1 MPAERWHRVEE
12 LYHEAVALP
21 EADRREWLAKACGG
35 DHELQREVE
44 ALVRYDE
51 VDAGML
57 ERPALAVAAEAFGRE
72 RRDGLVGRRLGGF
85 EILAF
90 LGAGGMGEVYRARDV
105 RLRREVALKVFEDA
119 GSLGPLA
126 RIEAEARAASV
137 LNHPNIV
144 TIYGVGEEGDTAW
157 IAMEL
162 VQGRSLRDILGE
174 APLPARL
181 ALDIARQL
189 AEAIA
194 AAHARGIVHR
204 DLKPENVMISP
215 EGRVK
220 VLDFGIAA
228 VDRDRWGAEAGAA
241 EGGDPGGLVGT
252 VGYLSPEQARGQPAG
267 PASDQFSFGVI
278 GHEMLVGR
286 RPFAGATRREALEAL
301 ASDAPAPPLAVGPEL
316 LPLAGVLSRCLA
328 KEPEA
333 RYPDAAALRADVLRA
348 GEGLDRTRPAPR
360 LDRRGVLALGA
371 LAALGAIGGVAAWR
385 SWPRGATHRSLAVL
399 PFANPEGDDGT
410 EYLCDGIAETLIRQL
425 SRLPGLTVIARATA
439 FTFKGSRDDPRAVG
453 QRLEVGAVLA
463 GAVTRRA
470 GRVRISAELVDSVT
484 GARLWGSD
492 FDRPAGDVLA
502 VQNEIAQSILGEG
515 LQLSP
520 TERQRARITQT
531 LTADPA
537 AYELFLEAVHHLRRA
552 TEEDYLE
559 ARDLLGHAVERD
571 PRFVLALVTLASTY
585 SVMAVDG
592 YAAPADAWPESEA
605 HVARAL
611 AVDAESP
618 DAHAEAASSA
628 FFYRW
633 DWAQAERQWASA
645 FRLRSEVQSEL
656 LTACALQRWA
666 CGRGEEALELA
677 RSARQVDPLNADAA
691 VREADLLAG
700 LGRLDEAVSSYER
713 VVLGQPDDARA
724 RFGLAEALRK
734 QGRFD
739 DALAARRLAHA
750 VAGDES
756 LARDFDRARGAT
768 GYREIVRASARR
780 EIERLTARR
789 EAGGYVSP
797 FDFARALVQLGDVA
811 AAFAQLAAALDER
824 AAGVVMLRVDAAWDE
839 VRADAR
845 FAAAVARVGIP

>member
-1 MPAERWHRVEE
+1 MPAERWRRIEA

-21 EADRREWLAKACGG
+21 EADRREWLATACGG
-35 DHELQREVE
+35 DHELRREVE

-51 VDAGML
+51 ADAGML
-57 ERPALAVAAEAFGRE
+57 ERPALALAAEAFGRE
-72 RRDGLVGRRLGGF
+72 RRDGLVGRRLGGY

-119 GSLGPLA
+119 GSIGPLA

-162 VQGRSLRDILGE
+162 VQGRSLRDLLGE

-228 VDRDRWGAEAGAA
+228 LDPDRDAAPGGAGE
-241 EGGDPGGLVGT
+241 ESDPGSLAGT
-252 VGYLSPEQARGQPAG
+252 VGYMSPEQARGEPAG

-278 GHEMLVGR
+278 GHEMLSGR
-286 RPFAGATRREALEAL
+286 RPLGGATRREALAAL
-301 ASDAPAPPLAVGPEL
+301 AADDPVPTLAVGPEL
-316 LPLAGVLSRCLA
+316 VPLAGVLSRCLA
-328 KEPEA
+328 KEPER
-333 RYPDAAALRADVLRA
+333 RYPDAAALLADVRRA
-348 GEGLDRTRPAPR
+348 GEGLSRTRSAAG
-360 LDRRGVLALGA
+360 LSRRAALALGS
-371 LAALGAIGGVAAWR
+371 LAALGAIGGLVAWR
-385 SWPRGATHRSLAVL
+385 SRPGRVGHRSLVVL
-399 PFANPEGDDGT
+399 PFANPVGDEGT
-410 EYLCDGIAETLIRQL
+410 EHLCDGIAETLIRQL
-425 SRLPGLTVIARATA
+425 SRLPELTVIARASA
-439 FTFKGSRDDPRAVG
+439 FAFKGHRDDPRAAG
-453 QRLEVGAVLA
+453 QRLGVSAVLA
-463 GAVTRRA
+463 GSVTRRA
-470 GRVRISAELVDSVT
+470 GRVLVTTELVDSAT
-484 GARLWGSD
+484 GARLWGAD
-492 FDRPAGDVLA
+492 YDRPAGDVLA
-502 VQNEIAQSILGEG
+502 VQNEIAESILGG
-515 LQLSP
+515 LSLSP
-520 TERQRARITQT
+520 TPGQRTRLAQA
-531 LTADPA
+531 LTTDPS
-537 AYELFLEAVHHLRRA
+537 AYGLFLEAVHHLRRA

-571 PRFVLALVTLASTY
+571 PRFVLARVTLASTY

-611 AVDAESP
+611 AVDPESP
-618 DAHAEAASSA
+618 DAHAEAASCA

-633 DWAQAERQWASA
+633 DWREAERRWASA

-656 LTACALQRWA
+656 LSACALQRWA

-677 RSARQVDPLNADAA
+677 RAARQVDPLSADAA

-700 LGRLDEAVSSYER
+700 LSRLDEAVSSYER
-713 VVLGQPDDARA
+713 AIAGQPEDARA

-739 DALAARRLAHA
+739 EALAARRLAHA
-750 VAGDES
+750 AAGDDS
-756 LARDFDRARGAT
+756 FARDFEHARGAG
-768 GYREIVRASARR
+768 GYREIVRAAARR
-780 EIERLTARR
+780 EIERLNARR
-789 EAGGYVSP
+789 ESGGYVSP
-797 FDFARALVQLGDVA
+797 FDFARAFAQLGEVGR
-811 AAFAQLAAALDER
+811 AFDRLAAALDER
-824 AAGVVMLRVDAAWDE
+824 AAGLPMLKVDAAWDE
-839 VRADAR
+839 VRADPR
-845 FAAAVARVGIP
+845 FEAAVARVGIP

>member
-1 MPAERWHRVEE
+1 MPTERWRRIEE
-12 LYHEAVALP
+12 LYHEALARP
-21 EADRREWLAKACGG
+21 EGARSQWLEAACGA
-35 DHELQREVE
+35 DHELRREVE
-44 ALVRYDE
+44 ALVRYDAA
-51 VDAGML
+51 DASAL
-57 ERPALAVAAEAFGRE
+57 ERPALAAAAEAFGRE
-72 RRDGLVGRRLGGF
+72 RRDGLVGRRLGGY
-85 EILAF
+85 EVLAF

-119 GSLGPLA
+119 GSIGPLA

-162 VQGRSLRDILGE
+162 VQGRSLRDLLGE
-174 APLPARL
+174 APLVPAL
-181 ALDIARQL
+181 ALDIAGQL

-228 VDRDRWGAEAGAA
+228 LDHERRAA
-241 EGGDPGGLVGT
+241 EGAGNPGSDPGGLVGT
-252 VGYLSPEQARGQPAG
+252 VGYISPEQARGQPAG
-267 PASDQFSFGVI
+267 PESDQFAFGVI

-286 RPFAGATRREALEAL
+286 RPFVGATRRETLAAL
-301 ASDAPAPPLAVGPEL
+301 ASFDPLPPLAVGPEL
-316 LPLAGVLSRCLA
+316 VPLAGVFARCLA
-328 KEPEA
+328 KEPA
-333 RYPDAAALRADVLRA
+333 RRYPDAAALLAEVVRA
-348 GEGLDRTRPAPR
+348 GEGLARARSTAV
-360 LDRRGVLALGA
+360 LSRRGAIVLGS
-371 LAALGAIGGVAAWR
+371 LAALGAIGGVFAWR
-385 SWPRGATHRSLAVL
+385 SRPGRVGHRSLVVL
-399 PFANPEGDDGT
+399 PFANPAGDDGT
-410 EYLCDGIAETLIRQL
+410 EHLCDGIAETLIRQL
-425 SRLPGLTVIARATA
+425 SRLPDLTVIARASA
-439 FTFKGSRDDPRAVG
+439 FAFKGSRDDPR
-453 QRLEVGAVLA
+453 LA
-463 GAVTRRA
+463 GRRLGVSAALAGSVTRRA
-470 GRVRISAELVDSVT
+470 GRVLITTELVDSAS
-484 GARLWGSD
+484 GARLWGAEY
-492 FDRPAGDVLA
+492 DRPAGDVLA
-502 VQNEIAQSILGEG
+502 VQNEIAQSILEEG
-515 LQLSP
+515 LSLSP
-520 TERQRARITQT
+520 TERQRARLAQA
-531 LTADPA
+531 LTDDPA
-537 AYELFLEAVHHLRRA
+537 AYGLFLEAVHHLRRA

-571 PRFVLALVTLASTY
+571 PRFVLAHVTLASTY

-618 DAHAEAASSA
+618 DAHAEAASFA

-633 DWAQAERQWASA
+633 DWAEAERQWASA

-656 LTACALQRWA
+656 LSACALQRWA

-677 RSARQVDPLNADAA
+677 RAARQVDPLSADAA

-700 LGRLDEAVSSYER
+700 LSRLDEAVSCYER
-713 VVLGQPDDARA
+713 TIRDQPGDARA

-739 DALAARRLAHA
+739 QALAARRLAHA
-750 VAGDES
+750 AAGDEP
-756 LARDFDRARGAT
+756 LEQFFDRARGAD

-780 EIERLTARR
+780 EIGRLEARQ

-797 FDFARALVQLGDVA
+797 FDQARAFVQLGEVDR
-811 AAFAQLAAALDER
+811 AFERLAAALDER
-824 AAGVVMLRVDAAWDE
+824 AAGLPMLKVDAAWDE
-839 VRADAR
+839 VRADSR
-845 FAAAVARVGIP
+845 FEAAVARVGIP